1 MVMKLYWKSMKK
13 RDNNKHIHWLLLSSL
28 LFVFS
33 AAIATENDQQQRWW
47 RGSKPPEPMQVIST
61 TVNAAGV
68 PLEIVI
74 VKGRAHNHPLMAIWV
89 EDLEGNYIQTL
100 YVAESIAKGVYL
112 HGDASTGR
120 WLPGPIRRPAAL
132 PYWGHQRGVQ
142 AEDGL
147 YMPSQ
152 KSPMADAVTGPTP
165 KGNFTLKTQT
175 PKPGISKFRILMEI
189 NQPWDWN
196 QHWYN
201 NKFPDDREYMT
212 SAQPAVVYEAMIDL
226 TTDIEIFEMK
236 PIGHSHWSGKTGK
249 LYNDLMTLTTALNI
263 LDRAFVRVPEKK

>member
-1 MVMKLYWKSMKK
+1 MKTRPKMKN
-13 RDNNKHIHWLLLSSL
+13 RYMAIRYISL
-28 LFVFS
+28 LVVLAFSLVFT
-33 AAIATENDQQQRWW
+33 ATALIPEKDPRQRWW
-47 RGSKPPEPMQVIST
+47 RRSKPAEPMQVIQT
-61 TVNAAGV
+61 TVDPAGIA
-68 PLEIVI
+68 LEV
-74 VKGRAHNHPLMAIWV
+74 VVERGRTHNHPLMAIWV

-112 HGDASTGR
+112 QGDASSGR

-152 KSPMADAVTGPTP
+152 KNPMPDAITGATP
-165 KGNFTLKTQT
+165 KGNFTLESQAPNQEKQ
-175 PKPGISKFRILMEI
+175 KFRVLLEI

-201 NKFPDDREYMT
+201 NRFPGDRDYMT
-212 SAQPAVVYEAMIDL
+212 SAPARPGV
-226 TTDIEIFEMK
+226 
-236 PIGHSHWSGKTGK
+236 
-249 LYNDLMTLTTALNI
+249 
-263 LDRAFVRVPEKK
+263 

>member
-1 MVMKLYWKSMKK
+1 MVS
-13 RDNNKHIHWLLLSSL
+13 RNKSL
-28 LFVFS
+28 LMIMAMVLSFMGT
-33 AAIATENDQQQRWW
+33 AIAAEKDAQQRWW
-47 RGSKPPEPMQVIST
+47 RRSKPVEPMQVIQT
-61 TVNAAGV
+61 TIDPAGIA
-68 PLEIVI
+68 LEIV
-74 VKGRAHNHPLMAIWV
+74 VERGRAHNHPLMAIWV
-89 EDLEGNYIQTL
+89 EDLDGNYVQTL

-152 KSPMADAVTGPTP
+152 KSPMPDALTGATP
-165 KGNFTLKTQT
+165 KGNFTIETQA
-175 PKPGISKFRILMEI
+175 PLQQVRKFRVLLEI

-201 NKFPDDREYMT
+201 NRYPGDRDYMT
-212 SAQPAVVYEAMIDL
+212 SAQPALVYEATVDL
-226 TTDIEIFEMK
+226 DADQQTFEMK
-236 PIGHSHWSGKTGK
+236 PIGHSHWSGKSGE
-249 LYNDLMTLTTALNI
+249 LFGDLSTITSALNI
-263 LDRAFVRVPEKK
+263 VEKVFVRVPEKI